1 MIKKLLII
9 LSLFFL
15 DISANSLEG
24 YVIYNGDVNDN
35 KIYLTFD
42 DGYSQKNTISIL
54 DTLKKYNIGATFFIE
69 GGFLKENPNV
79 CKRIADEQI
88 LANHTM
94 CHCDITKLSNQNFI
108 DDINEFEQTALEI
121 TGQNIRKFFRP
132 PMGFIDKEKAQ
143 ILKQRGYLIFK
154 WNVQIYDYVHYDDQ
168 GVDYVVKN
176 ITNQVKPG
184 SIILMHTLTDSN
196 AKALPI
202 LIEKLQAQGYEF
214 SSLMDFLAR

>member
-108 DDINEFEQTALEI
+108 NDINEFEQTALEI

-202 LIEKLQAQGYEF
+202 LIEKLQSQGYEF

>member
-108 DDINEFEQTALEI
+108 DDINEFEQTALET

>member
-168 GVDYVVKN
+168 GVDYVVNN

-202 LIEKLQAQGYEF
+202 LIEKLQSQGYEF

>member
-1 MIKKLLII
+1 M
-9 LSLFFL
+9 
-15 DISANSLEG
+15 
-24 YVIYNGDVNDN
+24 
-35 KIYLTFD
+35 
-42 DGYSQKNTISIL
+42 
-54 DTLKKYNIGATFFIE
+54 KKYNIGATFFIE

-202 LIEKLQAQGYEF
+202 LIEKLQSQGYEF

>member
-108 DDINEFEQTALEI
+108 DDINEFEQTASEI

-168 GVDYVVKN
+168 GVDYVVNN

-202 LIEKLQAQGYEF
+202 LIEKLQSQGYEF

>member
-121 TGQNIRKFFRP
+121 TGQHIRKFFRP

-202 LIEKLQAQGYEF
+202 LIEKLQSQGYEF

>member
-202 LIEKLQAQGYEF
+202 LIEKLQDQGYEF

>member
-9 LSLFFL
+9 LSLFFFV
-15 DISANSLEG
+15 ISANSLEG

>member
-79 CKRIADEQI
+79 CKRIAD
-88 LANHTM
+88 
-94 CHCDITKLSNQNFI
+94 
-108 DDINEFEQTALEI
+108 
-121 TGQNIRKFFRP
+121 
-132 PMGFIDKEKAQ
+132 
-143 ILKQRGYLIFK
+143 
-154 WNVQIYDYVHYDDQ
+154 
-168 GVDYVVKN
+168 
-176 ITNQVKPG
+176 
-184 SIILMHTLTDSN
+184 
-196 AKALPI
+196 
-202 LIEKLQAQGYEF
+202 
-214 SSLMDFLAR
+214 

>member
-202 LIEKLQAQGYEF
+202 IIEKLQSQGYEF

>member
-69 GGFLKENPNV
+69 GGFLKENLNV

>member
-202 LIEKLQAQGYEF
+202 LIEKLQSQGYEF

>member
-143 ILKQRGYLIFK
+143 ILKQSGYLIFK

>member
-196 AKALPI
+196 AKSLPI
-202 LIEKLQAQGYEF
+202 LIEKLQSQGYEF